1 VEFEQPIM
9 DCTPDEFL
17 EARYII
23 DLFGDDNDP
32 ADDIIR
38 DAQQGI
44 AVEDG
49 VIQISES
56 LPFGTH
62 SITYYVE
69 DMCGNI
75 GSCSHLIELND
86 CKIPTPY
93 CLNGVATV
101 VMPAIGEIEVWA
113 SDLDAGSVDNCG
125 DLQFSFSSDIA
136 DSGRVFTCADLE
148 NGVSDTFELEMWVTD
163 ENGNQ
168 DYCETYLIIQDPQD
182 VCPDTG
188 QILISGQTLTM
199 DNKGLENAEIRLE
212 RDNAP
217 TPSVYNTDGDGT
229 YRFLGLNAREFRIS
243 AFKNDDPL
251 NGVSTWDIAL
261 LQMHVLGLRKLTDPY
276 YLIAGNVNDDNKIS
290 GSDIIDL
297 RKVILGKTTHFRNND
312 SWRFVDASESLAEN
326 ILPRGYDEVIEL
338 SNIMSDQPGQDF
350 VAVKIGDLDGS
361 AVPNG
366 LTTGQAV
373 QRGAPLVMSV
383 KDQLVSK
390 GDEVRMEVTAAQ
402 FKEVLGYQMTLEYET
417 KAMGFLGIESG
428 EIELDESNIGVF
440 EQNGLLT
447 MSWNETLPQYVADGK
462 QLFTLV
468 FRAEEE
474 LRLSESVELS
484 SAITRK
490 EAYVNGQL
498 RDIALRFTDAPL
510 EFALYQNAPNPFNE
524 QTVIG
529 FNLPFDAEAKIMIY
543 DVSGKVVHTIVADYE
558 QGYNQVT
565 IDHID
570 LPSSGIYYYELIC
583 QEFKATK
590 RMILATQ

>member
-1 VEFEQPIM
+1 
-9 DCTPDEFL
+9 
-17 EARYII
+17 
-23 DLFGDDNDP
+23 
-32 ADDIIR
+32 
-38 DAQQGI
+38 
-44 AVEDG
+44 
-49 VIQISES
+49 
-56 LPFGTH
+56 
-62 SITYYVE
+62 
-69 DMCGNI
+69 
-75 GSCSHLIELND
+75 
-86 CKIPTPY
+86 
-93 CLNGVATV
+93 
-101 VMPAIGEIEVWA
+101 
-113 SDLDAGSVDNCG
+113 
-125 DLQFSFSSDIA
+125 
-136 DSGRVFTCADLE
+136 
-148 NGVSDTFELEMWVTD
+148 
-163 ENGNQ
+163 
-168 DYCETYLIIQDPQD
+168 
-182 VCPDTG
+182 
-188 QILISGQTLTM
+188 
-199 DNKGLENAEIRLE
+199 
-212 RDNAP
+212 
-217 TPSVYNTDGDGT
+217 
-229 YRFLGLNAREFRIS
+229 
-243 AFKNDDPL
+243 
-251 NGVSTWDIAL
+251 
-261 LQMHVLGLRKLTDPY
+261 MHVLGLRKLTDPY

-366 LTTGQAV
+366 LTNEQAV